1 MGVAKGGL
9 GIATG
14 GTGAAAGRPAV
25 TSEPVW
31 MRSLR
36 SGARE
41 RFAAMAWP
49 TTAEEEWRRTD
60 VSRLGLESYK
70 PALMLTPACPR
81 EADRAAG
88 GGFGAALALIRFQ
101 ANKCIEVGL
110 SEELRNA
117 GVRLLPL
124 DNALEEFETQLHGLY
139 QQALTE
145 ADNRFLAWHYAELSH
160 GALLWVPHGVEIKEP
175 FFIDFEEG
183 GAPGTMSAPHL
194 AVLLGAGA
202 RASVVQHIVAPRG
215 RTGSAG
221 GILCNAVVDMRL
233 AEASALQIWEQ
244 QELAPADLYVRH
256 ARAEV
261 GRDASLRHFDAEF
274 GGKWAKTRVD
284 CTLDGP
290 GAEAFLDGVYYCGAG
305 QYMDLRT
312 VQRHRSPKA
321 SSRAVYKGA
330 VAGGGRTIFQGLIEV
345 ATGASGTDAF
355 LTNRNLILGEA
366 ARSDSIPTLKIGNN
380 DVKCS
385 HGSTTGKLNADEL
398 FYLESRGYSAAD
410 AREMLVVGYFED
422 LLTSAP
428 EKFKD
433 NALAAIRG
441 RLRTAA

>member
-1 MGVAKGGL
+1 MSVAKGGFAVVE
-9 GIATG
+9 G
-14 GTGAAAGRPAV
+14 GAAVNA
-25 TSEPVW
+25 EPVW
-31 MRSLR
+31 MKSLR
-36 SGARE
+36 SLARE

-49 TTAEEEWRRTD
+49 TTSEEEWRRTD
-60 VSRLGLESYK
+60 VSRLGLEGYA
-70 PALMLTPACPR
+70 PAPPLTPACPR
-81 EADRAAG
+81 DIDIAAEGGPGGDRAG
-88 GGFGAALALIRFQ
+88 VIRFQ

-110 SEELRNA
+110 SEGLQRA
-117 GVRLLPL
+117 GVRLIPL
-124 DNALEEFETQLHGLY
+124 DNALEEFETRLHALY
-139 QQALTE
+139 QQALDE
-145 ADNRFLAWHYAELSH
+145 ADNKFLAWHYAELSH
-160 GALLWVPHGVEIKEP
+160 GALLWVPPGLEIKEP
-175 FFIDFEEG
+175 FFVDFQEDS
-183 GAPGTMSAPHL
+183 AAGTMSAPHL

-202 RASVVQHIVAPRG
+202 RASVVQHITARK
-215 RTGSAG
+215 GSQG

-233 AEASALQIWEQ
+233 ADAAALQIWEQ
-244 QELAPADLYVRH
+244 QELAPGDLYVRH

-261 GRDASLRHFDAEF
+261 GRDSSLRHFDAEF
-274 GGKWAKTRVD
+274 GSKWAKTRVD
-284 CTLDGP
+284 CSLDGP

-345 ATGASGTDAF
+345 STGASGTDAF

-433 NALAAIRG
+433 DALAAIKG
-441 RLRTAA
+441 RLHAAA

>member
-1 MGVAKGGL
+1 MP
-9 GIATG
+9 IAE
-14 GTGAAAGRPAV
+14 GRIAV
-25 TSEPVW
+25 TAEPVW

-36 SGARE
+36 SRARE
-41 RFAAMAWP
+41 RFEGMAWP

-60 VSRLGLESYK
+60 VSRLGLESYA
-70 PALMLTPACPR
+70 PAPVLTPACPR
-81 EADRAAG
+81 EADIAAEGGPGSAAG
-88 GGFGAALALIRFQ
+88 VIRFQ
-101 ANKCIEVGL
+101 ANKCTEVGL
-110 SEELRNA
+110 SKELQEA

-124 DNALEEFETQLHGLY
+124 DNALEEFETQLHALY

-160 GALLWVPHGVEIKEP
+160 GALLWVPPGIEIKEP
-175 FFIDFEEG
+175 FFVDFEED

-202 RASVVQHIVAPRG
+202 RASVVQHIAG
-215 RTGSAG
+215 RKGGTG
-221 GILCNAVVDMRL
+221 GILCNAVLDMRL
-233 AEASALQIWEQ
+233 ADAAALQVWEQ
-244 QELAPADLYVRH
+244 QELGPGDLYVRH

-261 GRDASLRHFDAEF
+261 GRDSSLRHFDAEF
-274 GGKWAKTRVD
+274 GSKWAKTRVE
-284 CTLDGP
+284 CSLDGP

-345 ATGASGTDAF
+345 AVGASGTDAF

-433 NALAAIRG
+433 DALATIRG